1 MERTG
6 VVVRAGHD
14 RCLDSNTA
22 HLWEYLSTQPIQF
35 YQEVELPATAKRQAR
50 TAKLAVRFSLVQLRR
65 HKLAEVLEAIT
76 PEQIA
81 SLTSYDF
88 ILEALFSAA
97 S

>member
-1 MERTG
+1 MILRLSSSTK
-6 VVVRAGHD
+6 GHFTELKLSIAQISRFFNRLTLLNSIRLSD
-14 RCLDSNTA
+14 FGSFSSKLQ
-22 HLWEYLSTQPIQF
+22 WENCQTLAQ
-35 YQEVELPATAKRQAR
+35 LRQ
-50 TAKLAVRFSLVQLRR
+50 KLAD
-65 HKLAEVLEAIT
+65 VLIAIT

>member
-1 MERTG
+1 MILQLSSSIKGHFTELKHTKRPDNIIPIFQPPHSPELNPIERYG
-6 VVVRAGHD
+6 AF
-14 RCLDSNTA
+14 LKSK
-22 HLWEYLSTQPIQF
+22 LQWENCQTLAQ
-35 YQEVELPATAKRQAR
+35 LRQ
-50 TAKLAVRFSLVQLRR
+50 KLAD
-65 HKLAEVLEAIT
+65 VLEAIT

>member
-1 MERTG
+1 MILRLSSSTKGHFTELKLSIAQTILSRFFNRLTLSELNPIERF
-6 VVVRAGHD
+6 
-14 RCLDSNTA
+14 
-22 HLWEYLSTQPIQF
+22 WEFLKVKLQWENCQTLAQ
-35 YQEVELPATAKRQAR
+35 LRQ
-50 TAKLAVRFSLVQLRR
+50 KLAD
-65 HKLAEVLEAIT
+65 VLAIT